1 MEEHHIP
8 VTQIRPRFKIMT
20 ELSPEEIAEKL
31 TEGLGKEACP
41 CIGKVSKSYGTL
53 KVPKAEQHYWSP
65 QLNLTIEKT
74 EEGTLVRGLYG
85 PRPTVWSMFVFFYA
99 VIAFAIMIVGIIGLS
114 LMTLAKP
121 SGILWLVPVLIILFL
136 SLYLVAYFGKKKGYS
151 QSETIH
157 RFFED
162 STGLSY

>member
-1 MEEHHIP
+1 MVEQHIP
-8 VTQIRPRFKIMT
+8 VTQIRPRFKILT

-31 TEGLGKEACP
+31 TLGLSREACP

-53 KVPKAEQHYWSP
+53 KVPKVEQHYWSP

-99 VIAFAIMIVGIIGLS
+99 VIAFAALIVGIIGLS
-114 LMTLAKP
+114 MMTLDKSSA
-121 SGILWLVPVLIILFL
+121 ILWLVPVLALIFL
-136 SLYLVAYFGKKKGYS
+136 SLYHVAYIGKKKGYD

-157 RFFED
+157 RFFEEC
-162 STGLSY
+162 TGLSY